1 MRSQQQMILLVEKDA
16 HETRN
21 NLLNILQNER
31 PLKVLGNKF
40 PMTSVIVYVADKLLF
55 FEEFMSGLIN
65 QTFPKEKIVLNFIN
79 ESKCI
84 LIQITLSLF
93 TKKGYELNFNQDFS
107 SFHIAFRFT
116 YSNQSVKVQISKQH

>member
-65 QTFPKEKIVLNFIN
+65 QTFPKEKIVLNIIN

-84 LIQITLSLF
+84 LIQITLLLF
-93 TKKGYELNFNQDFS
+93 IKN
-107 SFHIAFRFT
+107 R
-116 YSNQSVKVQISKQH
+116 V